1 MSIMDALNN
10 PIIAYMLLL
19 AIGAILA
26 WGAKHM
32 REGKLRDAVKM
43 ASSTAAGLAYAYQ
56 ADRKARGLSVPTQH
70 EAVELGVDYLAN
82 AMPDALA
89 HFGKSKVDVTEMVT
103 GELGKLLAADPT
115 VSVLPPNSSTKV

>member
-1 MSIMDALNN
+1 MMDVLNN
-10 PIIAYMLLL
+10 PAVAYVLLL

-26 WGAKHM
+26 WIGRHL

-43 ASSTAAGLAYAYQ
+43 AASTAAGLAYAYQ
-56 ADRKARGLSVPTQH
+56 ADRSARGLPVPSQRA
-70 EAVELGVDYLAN
+70 AVEVGVDYLAK

-89 HFGKSKVDVTEMVT
+89 HFGKSNTDLTDMVT

-115 VSVLPPNSSTKV
+115 VTVLPAVAKAAA